1 MNAQHHPSPG
11 EAASHDP
18 DHPPDHIDLTHR
30 DPKPAGVTGTPGG
43 HSPGARSPRPSIR
56 RSKSDQVLGGV
67 CGGLG
72 AAAGIDP
79 VWFRLGFIFLALS
92 SGVGLLLYLIAWI
105 IIPEADDSDPPA
117 SDHRTETGAVVFGIF
132 LLVIGS
138 ALLADAIIPWFDRIV
153 WPLALIGV
161 GIGMI
166 YFSATRRYG
175 S

>member
-1 MNAQHHPSPG
+1 MSTQN
-11 EAASHDP
+11 
-18 DHPPDHIDLTHR
+18 HPPADGVAPETVGDPLGPPDLTNP
-30 DPKPAGVTGTPGG
+30 DPQPANAP
-43 HSPGARSPRPSIR
+43 SGAPRPPSIR
-56 RSKSDQVLGGV
+56 RSTTDKVVGGV

-79 VWFRLGFIFLALS
+79 LWFRLGFIFLALS
-92 SGVGLLLYLIAWI
+92 SGVGVIVYIIAWI
-105 IIPEADDSDPPA
+105 AIPEATKGETITPA
-117 SDHRTETGAVVFGIF
+117 YQANNGAVVFGIF

-138 ALLADAIIPWFDRIV
+138 ALLADALIPWFDRVV

-166 YFSATRRYG
+166 YFSATRRTG